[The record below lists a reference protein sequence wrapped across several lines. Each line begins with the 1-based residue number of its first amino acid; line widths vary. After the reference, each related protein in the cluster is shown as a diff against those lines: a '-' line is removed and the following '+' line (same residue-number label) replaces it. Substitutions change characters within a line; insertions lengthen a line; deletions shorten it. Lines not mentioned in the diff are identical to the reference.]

1 MRKFTPLCVAILFSI
16 IATVGNAQT
25 LKFGHIDLQALIQV
39 MPERE
44 TVETEFTKFQTD
56 MEDILGEMQTDYQT
70 KLGELEQM
78 DENVSELKR
87 DSKISELQNLSER
100 IQGFQQNAQQQI
112 QRKYQELLN
121 PLYEKAQGA
130 INEVAREQELMYV
143 FETGSNVVL
152 YKSNQS
158 IDLFPLVKQKLG
170 IE

>member
-56 MEDILGEMQTDYQT
+56 LEEILGEMQTDYQT

-112 QRKYQELLN
+112 QQKYQELLN
-121 PLYEKAQGA
+121 PLYEKAQKT
-130 INEVAREQELMYV
+130 INEVAREQDLMYV
-143 FETGSNVVL
+143 FETSSNVVL

>member
-1 MRKFTPLCVAILFSI
+1 MRKIIPLCVAILFSI
-16 IATVGNAQT
+16 IATVGNAQA

-44 TVETEFTKFQTD
+44 TVETEFTKFQAD
-56 MEDILGEMQTDYQT
+56 LEDILSEMQTDYQT

-87 DSKISELQNLSER
+87 NAKISELQNLSER

-112 QRKYQELLN
+112 QQKYQELLN
-121 PLYEKAQGA
+121 PLYEKAQEA
-130 INEVAREQELMYV
+130 INEVAREQDLMYV
-143 FETGSNVVL
+143 FETSSNVVL

>member
-1 MRKFTPLCVAILFSI
+1 MRKFTPLCVAILFFI
-16 IATVGNAQT
+16 IATAGNAQT

-44 TVETEFTKFQTD
+44 TTETEFTKFQTD
-56 MEDILGEMQTDYQT
+56 LEEILGEMQKDYQA
-70 KLGELEQM
+70 KLQELEQIGQ
-78 DENVSELKR
+78 EVSELKR
-87 DSKISELQNLSER
+87 NAKISELQNLQER

-112 QRKYQELLN
+112 QQKYQELLN
-121 PLYEKAQGA
+121 PLYEKAMEA

-158 IDLFPLVKQKLG
+158 IDLLLPVKQKLE
-170 IE
+170 IK

>member
-1 MRKFTPLCVAILFSI
+1 MRKFTPFCVAILFAI
-16 IATVGNAQT
+16 ISTVGNAQT
-25 LKFGHIDLQALIQV
+25 LKFGHIDLQALLQV

-44 TVETEFTKFQTD
+44 TTETEFTKFQTEL
-56 MEDILGEMQTDYQT
+56 EDILGEMQTDYQT
-70 KLGELEQM
+70 KLRELEQLG
-78 DENVSELKR
+78 EEVSELKR
-87 DSKISELQNLSER
+87 NAKISELQNLNER

-112 QRKYQELLN
+112 QQKYQELLN
-121 PLYEKAQGA
+121 PLYEKAQEA

-143 FETGSNVVL
+143 FETGANVVL

>member
-16 IATVGNAQT
+16 IATAGNAQT

-39 MPERE
+39 MPERDS
-44 TVETEFTKFQTD
+44 TETEFTKFQTD
-56 MEDILGEMQTDYQT
+56 LEEILGEMQKDYQA
-70 KLGELEQM
+70 KLQELEQM
-78 DENVSELKR
+78 GQEVSELKR
-87 DSKISELQNLSER
+87 NAKISELQNLNER

-112 QRKYQELLN
+112 QQKYQELLN
-121 PLYEKAQGA
+121 PLYEKAMGA
-130 INEVAREQELMYV
+130 IDEVAKEQELMYV

-158 IDLFPLVKQKLG
+158 LDLFPLVKQKMG